1 MSTIRLPY
9 GKTTLDLTLPDGYTV
24 EVIAPQEADPAPYV
38 LGLTRTALA
47 NPVGLAADVRAG
59 ARSAAV
65 AINDKTRPI
74 PYAALIALLDWLEQ
88 GGLAPEAI
96 TLLFAT
102 GTHAP
107 MAPSE
112 FAKVLPAEMLARYP
126 VRSHDCDDAAQLV
139 SLGTTPRGTPVWANR
154 AFVEADLRVV
164 VGNLEAHQFMG
175 FSGGVKG
182 AAIGLAGR
190 ATITRNHALLIDP
203 RADAGRY
210 DDNPTRQDVEDI
222 GRLIGVHLA
231 LNAVLNAHKQIVQV
245 LAGDPLAV
253 MQQGMPLVRAL
264 VEVPVSA
271 PFDLVI
277 ASPGGHP
284 KDINLYQGQKAL
296 AHAARITRD
305 GGAVIVTAACPEGT
319 GGAGYEGWVQGMESQ
334 AAVVERFN
342 REEFRL
348 GPHKAFQIAR
358 DAVRLRRVVLLSEMA
373 PERVRELLLE
383 PARSLDEALSAVLPD
398 LPTGARIG
406 VMPAANATVPRLT
419 AEP

>member
-1 MSTIRLPY
+1 MPTIPLPY
-9 GKTTLDLTLPDGYTV
+9 GKTTLNLTLPDAYTV
-24 EVIAPQEADPAPYV
+24 EVIAPQAADPAPDV
-38 LGLTRTALA
+38 PGLTRAALA
-47 NPVGLAADVRAG
+47 NPVRLARAVRAD

-65 AINDKTRPI
+65 AISDKTRPV
-74 PYAALIALLDWLEQ
+74 PHAALVVLLDWLEQ

-96 TLLFAT
+96 TLLIAT

-107 MAPSE
+107 MTPAE
-112 FAKVLPAEMLARYP
+112 FAKVLPADVLARYP
-126 VRSHDCDDAAQLV
+126 VRSHNCDDAAQLV
-139 SLGTTPRGTPVWANR
+139 HLGTTPRGTPVWANR
-154 AFVEADLRVV
+154 AFIDADLRVV

-190 ATITRNHALLIDP
+190 ATITHNHALMIDP
-203 RADAGRY
+203 RSDAGRY
-210 DDNPTRQDVEDI
+210 DDNPARQDVEDI
-222 GRLIGVHLA
+222 GRLFGIPLA
-231 LNAVLNAHKQIVQV
+231 LNVVLNAHKQIVHV
-245 LAGDPLAV
+245 LAGDPLAI
-253 MQQGMPLVRAL
+253 MQAGIPLVRAL

-305 GGAVIVTAACPEGT
+305 GGAVIVAAACPEGT
-319 GGAGYEGWVQGMESQ
+319 GSAGYDAWIQGMESQ
-334 AAVVERFN
+334 AAVVARFAH
-342 REEFRL
+342 EEFRL

-373 PERVRELLLE
+373 PERVHGLLLE
-383 PARSLDEALSAVLPD
+383 PARSLDEALSVVLPD
-398 LPTGARIG
+398 LPAGARIG
-406 VMPAANATVPRLT
+406 VMPAANATVPRL
-419 AEP
+419 PDF